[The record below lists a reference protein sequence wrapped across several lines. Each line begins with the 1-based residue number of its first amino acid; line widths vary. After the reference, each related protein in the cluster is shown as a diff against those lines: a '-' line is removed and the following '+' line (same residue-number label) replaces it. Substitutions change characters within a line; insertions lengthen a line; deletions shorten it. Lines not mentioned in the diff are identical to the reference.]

1 MESEYLGR
9 IIGKKKSLGAET
21 SGVHVGDTADMPFRL
36 TTYTAIELL
45 KVVGFTAVV
54 LAAVTAFGAVI
65 KPLAGD
71 SPISAAQAIKYVG
84 LSLIPMMQ
92 YALPSA
98 AGFGAT
104 IVFHRMAADNE
115 IVAMAVAGLSYRTIL
130 LPVMSLGVILILLMV
145 LLVQGV
151 IPRVY
156 ALMGRVIAGDVTAI
170 LEHAVATGKPVRFGD
185 MEIWAE
191 SMRLIDKPEDGT
203 ADERIELR
211 RMMVARLGPGGA
223 IESDISAA
231 GAVLDL
237 YEREGIVLIRMAM
250 DDAVSWDSAAGNL
263 RGFPRLEP
271 THAVPVP
278 LPERTEPMAMTRSEL
293 LAVDRDP
300 SRFPAIHKQYDQLE
314 SALRQMYQREAVADS
329 LSETSQ
335 VLLPVEDR
343 SGHVWRVQAEGLRN
357 GTLVGNKAIG
367 VVVDELD
374 STGRAI
380 RRFEPRKSEL
390 VVEGGGIDGQDR
402 RLVLRMADVRV
413 LDPPDAERPNHRSSV
428 LIGNL
433 KPFVVPDDV
442 DSETP
447 AQILAKAEA
456 AAPHS
461 ASVKGVLRRIDREV
475 TQLHGQIVSRLWRRW
490 AIAVTAGLLPLLGAI
505 LALNMRHTQ
514 PLTIYILA
522 FLPALLNL
530 VLITGGAIFMRQGD
544 EGMGLAIMWSGN
556 MFLVLF
562 AAVGWWRLARH

>member
-1 MESEYLGR
+1 
-9 IIGKKKSLGAET
+9 
-21 SGVHVGDTADMPFRL
+21 
-36 TTYTAIELL
+36 
-45 KVVGFTAVV
+45 
-54 LAAVTAFGAVI
+54 
-65 KPLAGD
+65 
-71 SPISAAQAIKYVG
+71 
-84 LSLIPMMQ
+84 MQ
-92 YALPSA
+92 YALPFA

-278 LPERTEPMAMTRSEL
+278 LPERT
-293 LAVDRDP
+293 
-300 SRFPAIHKQYDQLE
+300 
-314 SALRQMYQREAVADS
+314 
-329 LSETSQ
+329 
-335 VLLPVEDR
+335 
-343 SGHVWRVQAEGLRN
+343 GHPQ
-357 GTLVGNKAIG
+357 
-367 VVVDELD
+367 
-374 STGRAI
+374 
-380 RRFEPRKSEL
+380 
-390 VVEGGGIDGQDR
+390 
-402 RLVLRMADVRV
+402 
-413 LDPPDAERPNHRSSV
+413 RSS
-428 LIGNL
+428 
-433 KPFVVPDDV
+433 
-442 DSETP
+442 
-447 AQILAKAEA
+447 
-456 AAPHS
+456 
-461 ASVKGVLRRIDREV
+461 
-475 TQLHGQIVSRLWRRW
+475 
-490 AIAVTAGLLPLLGAI
+490 
-505 LALNMRHTQ
+505 
-514 PLTIYILA
+514 
-522 FLPALLNL
+522 
-530 VLITGGAIFMRQGD
+530 
-544 EGMGLAIMWSGN
+544 
-556 MFLVLF
+556 
-562 AAVGWWRLARH
+562 